1 MFPTERRARGRLVPA
16 RRAGPL
22 LALAKEEDGMVSLVT
37 VIAVCMFLIL
47 AGMVANVAQV
57 VRAKIV
63 AQNAADGVAQSVALV
78 RARGLNAITAANHL
92 IGELEALVILH
103 HAVGGDKLDRGAR
116 SSPDSAVLAELD
128 MAYEAAAALEENE
141 FLGPDSEVKSA
152 VAEMPKGGA
161 TLKDSVIRLQQVL
174 AWTYEA
180 MAVGGALQK
189 LKSVPYI
196 GPFAYGLGLAI
207 NGAAKIYETKISLE
221 RKILTGLENL
231 AGSSPVLG
239 LKKALDQGAIQA
251 LHRLSLGLASEN
263 GAASRTPDVVEAIAE
278 ANAVA
283 DAASFPRLAS
293 PPARPEPDR
302 VEPLAN
308 SQLVRSSYPWV
319 NHWRSPIL
327 KFMKNWL
334 ILSRAHKHY
343 HFYTDQFT
351 EEKCREQKE
360 QRGVHLLVLE
370 DYDPN
375 RVEKGGERWTF
386 ARGSDRADELFG
398 AVGAARRPPPRLVS
412 PGIFERANPDGVGA
426 RPSPDVQRQ
435 PPAPGLRGRDPA
447 RDWLG
452 HPELGGAGPRV
463 SPGGAESSDRRIGRS
478 VGLPADHAELAGEAR
493 ADDRRA
499 TRTGDVQLRRSSPG
513 DSPGPAAGASG
524 RDHRSVPDALT

>member
-1 MFPTERRARGRLVPA
+1 
-16 RRAGPL
+16 
-22 LALAKEEDGMVSLVT
+22 MVSLVT

-263 GAASRTPDVVEAIAE
+263 GGASRTPDVVEAIAE

-412 PGIFERANPDGVGA
+412 PGIFERANPDGVVAHAQALTYNANPQRRGSGGETQPVIGWDTLNWGA
-426 RPSPDVQRQ
+426 PVPEYRPVERSRATGESV
-435 PPAPGLRGRDPA
+435 APSGYPRITLNWRAKLAPTTAEQLERATSSFAD
-447 RDWLG
+447 R
-452 HPELGGAGPRV
+452 HPEIHQVL
-463 SPGGAESSDRRIGRS
+463 
-478 VGLPADHAELAGEAR
+478 
-493 ADDRRA
+493 RRA
-499 TRTGDVQLRRSSPG
+499 LRDATTDQFRT
-513 DSPGPAAGASG
+513 
-524 RDHRSVPDALT
+524 H